1 MRRFATSVTIVLTA
15 ALSALILAIPAS
27 ATDGGANQVVLAST
41 TADGAS
47 TERSGLQFALVGG
60 PTVGSENLAQ
70 ATSVNCTGCSTIAV
84 AFQTVVATGNPSV
97 VAPHNAAVAVNG
109 GCTSCST
116 YAYAYQY
123 VLTTSGT
130 AYLSPTGA
138 TQLAAIRAQV
148 SDLAASGLPFDELTT
163 RLDELALEFRSV
175 VDANLVAPRDI
186 SDRAAARWVDVAPAG

>member
-1 MRRFATSVTIVLTA
+1 MRRFATSVTIVLAA

-27 ATDGGANQVVLAST
+27 ATGGGANQVVLASS

-47 TERSGLQFALVGG
+47 AERSGLQFALVAG

-70 ATSVNCTGCSTIAV
+70 ATSVNCTGCSTIAI
-84 AFQTVVATGNPSV
+84 AFQAVVATGNPEV

-130 AYLSPTGA
+130 AHLGPTG
-138 TQLAAIRAQV
+138 TTRLAELRAEV
-148 SDLAASGLPFDELTT
+148 SNLAASGLPFDELTA
-163 RLDELALEFRSV
+163 RLDGLALEFRSV
-175 VDANLVAPRDI
+175 VDANLVSPRDI
-186 SDRAAARWVDVAPAG
+186 SDRTAARRVDVAPAG

>member
-1 MRRFATSVTIVLTA
+1 MRRFATSVTIVLAA
-15 ALSALILAIPAS
+15 ALSTLVLAIPAS
-27 ATDGGANQVVLAST
+27 ATGGGANQVVVAST

-60 PTVGSENLAQ
+60 QTVGSENLAQ

-123 VLTTSGT
+123 VLTTTGT
-130 AYLSPTGA
+130 AYLGPTGV
-138 TQLAAIRAQV
+138 TQLAAIRAEV
-148 SDLAASGLPFDELTT
+148 SDLAASGLPFDDLTT
-163 RLDELALEFRSV
+163 RLDQLALEFRSV
-175 VDANLVAPRDI
+175 VDANLVAPREI

>member
-1 MRRFATSVTIVLTA
+1 MRRFATSVTIVLAA
-15 ALSALILAIPAS
+15 ALCTLVLAIPAA
-27 ATDGGANQVVLAST
+27 ATDGGANHVVLAST

-130 AYLSPTGA
+130 AYLGPTGA
-138 TQLAAIRAQV
+138 TQLAAIRAEV

-163 RLDELALEFRSV
+163 RLDGLALEFRSV